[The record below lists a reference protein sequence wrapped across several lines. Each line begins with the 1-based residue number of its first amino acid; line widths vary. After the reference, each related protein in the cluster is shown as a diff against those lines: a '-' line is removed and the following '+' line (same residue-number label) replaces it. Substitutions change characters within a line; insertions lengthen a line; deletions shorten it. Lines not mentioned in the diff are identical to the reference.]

1 MGYTLAAVSTSI
13 SLHDLSYTLWGN
25 GQFLVLIIGT
35 RLSKDAIFVGD
46 KEATLD
52 ALVALLRCR
61 TQWTDYMEKVL
72 IVVTINDED
81 EINEE
86 L

>member
-13 SLHDLSYTLWGN
+13 SLHYLSYTLWGN

-52 ALVALLRCR
+52 ALVAYF
-61 TQWTDYMEKVL
+61 D
-72 IVVTINDED
+72 VVHSGQI
-81 EINEE
+81 IWKKY
-86 L
+86 